1 MRFRLLVLAAA
12 LGACLALTATAMA
25 TPDGLNGTTA
35 VGKVTA
41 VITPAPR
48 NPVGWEN
55 PTTSNWPV
63 VGGNYLQQ
71 RYSAL
76 NQITTANVAG
86 LKEVWHIHLNSARGT
101 AYSGE
106 GNPLVWE
113 GVMYH
118 TTGNN
123 DVWAIDAAT
132 GQILWTHLSSLP
144 PAAVLGPYICCG
156 WDARGL
162 AIGSGKVFVAQLD
175 GKLLALDQQTGGV
188 LWVASNSR
196 YLDGYTMTMA
206 PLFYKG
212 LVIVG
217 VSGSERGARGSV
229 TAYSADDGH
238 RVWRFYTVPT
248 PGDIGSG
255 SWFNNSE
262 WQVGGATVWNTP
274 AVDPATNTITFTTAN
289 PDPWSGRGP
298 GDNLFSAGMVGIDG
312 LTGDYRWHFQQI
324 HHDLWD
330 YDCSSPT
337 VMFDTTIG
345 GKAVQGVAEPCKTGW
360 LYEVDRNNGNPIT
373 RIDEKPVPQN
383 GFNNTAPTQPTPAG
397 DAYSE
402 QCPNAADFPA
412 TASDGKPIIVG
423 CIWTPYDDQQFIGT
437 APGAGGGAVVS
448 SSSFNPNTGLFNVIG
463 ANTRQTEKAIPNASS
478 LYANGRGFTGR
489 QSTAM
494 AAGFVTTA
502 DLAAYDVTTNKITWK
517 QRFNPDPA
525 ISATSSFAGAQ
536 PGTLTTAG
544 NLLLIGVP
552 GGVAWGMRAYNATT
566 GQELATFK
574 TDAGVQA
581 APITYSVAGKQYVTI
596 YAGGRDTVG
605 TTPATKGDSLYTY
618 ALP

>member
-12 LGACLALTATAMA
+12 LGAVLALTATAMA
-25 TPDGLNGTTA
+25 TPEGLTGSTA
-35 VGKVTA
+35 AGKVTA
-41 VITPAPR
+41 IVPAPR
-48 NPVGWEN
+48 TPTGWEL
-55 PTTSNWPV
+55 PTTANWPV

-76 NQITTANVAG
+76 NQITAANVSS
-86 LKEVWHIHLNSARGT
+86 LREVWHVHLDGSAQGT

-113 GVMYH
+113 GTMYMV
-118 TTGNN
+118 TGNN
-123 DVWAIDAAT
+123 DVFALDAAT
-132 GQILWTHLSSLP
+132 GQRLWTFKSSLP

-162 AIGSGKVFVAQLD
+162 AIGAGRVYLAQLD
-175 GKLLALDQQTGGV
+175 GKLLALDQQTGGI

-206 PLFYKG
+206 PLYYKG

-217 VSGSERGARGSV
+217 VSGAERGARGSV
-229 TAYSADDGH
+229 TAYDADTGK

-255 SWFNNSE
+255 SWANNSE
-262 WQVGGATVWNTP
+262 WQTGGATVWNTP
-274 AVDPATNTITFTTAN
+274 AVDPATDILSFSTAN

-298 GDNLFSAGMVGIDG
+298 GDNLFSAAMVG
-312 LTGDYRWHFQQI
+312 LNATSGDYAWHFQQV

-330 YDCSSPT
+330 YDCPSP
-337 VMFDTTIG
+337 VVFFDTVIA
-345 GKAVQGVAEPCKTGW
+345 GKAVKGAAEPCKTGW
-360 LYEVDRNNGNPIT
+360 LYEVDRNTGNPIT

-412 TASDGKPIIVG
+412 VASDGKPIIVG
-423 CIWTPYDDQQFIGT
+423 CIWTPYDDTQFIGT

-448 SSSFNPNTGLFNVIG
+448 TSSFNPNTGLFYVIG

-478 LYANGRGFTGR
+478 LYANGRSFTGR

-494 AAGFVTTA
+494 AAGFVTTG
-502 DLAAYDVTTNKITWK
+502 DLAAYDVTTNKIVWK

-525 ISATSSFAGAQ
+525 ISTNSSFAGAQ

-544 NLLLIGVP
+544 NLLLIGIP

-566 GQELATFK
+566 GQQLADFK
-574 TDAGVQA
+574 TPAGVQA
-581 APITYSVAGKQYVTI
+581 APITFSVAGKQYVTI
-596 YAGGRDTVG
+596 YAGGRNTVTG
-605 TTPATKGDSLYTY
+605 AATKGDSLITY

>member
-35 VGKVTA
+35 AGKVTA
-41 VITPAPR
+41 IVPAPR
-48 NPVGWEN
+48 NPVGWEL

-63 VGGNYLQQ
+63 VGGSYLQQ

-76 NQITTANVAG
+76 NQVTTANVAS
-86 LKEVWHIHLNSARGT
+86 LKEVWHIHLDGSAKGT

-113 GVMYH
+113 GTMYM

-123 DVWAIDAAT
+123 DVFALDAAT
-132 GQILWTHLSSLP
+132 GQRLWTHLSSLP

-162 AIGSGKVFVAQLD
+162 AIGAGKVFVAQLD

-188 LWVASNSR
+188 LWAASNAR
-196 YLDGYTMTMA
+196 YLDGYTMTIA
-206 PLFYKG
+206 PLYYKG

-255 SWFNNSE
+255 SWFNNNE
-262 WQVGGATVWNTP
+262 WQTGGATVWNTP
-274 AVDPATNTITFTTAN
+274 AVDPATNIITFTTGN

-298 GDNLFSAGMVGIDG
+298 GDNLFSSSMVAVNA
-312 LTGDYRWHFQQI
+312 LTGDYQWHFQMV

-330 YDCSSPT
+330 YDCPSPT
-337 VMFDTTIG
+337 VMFNTTIG
-345 GKAVQGVAEPCKTGW
+345 GVATKGVAEPCKTGW
-360 LYEVDRNNGNPIT
+360 LYEVDRNTGNPIT
-373 RIDEKPVPQN
+373 RIDEKAIPQN

-402 QCPNAADFPA
+402 QCPNKADFPA

-423 CIWTPYDDQQFIGT
+423 CIWTPYDDTQFIGT

-448 SSSFNPNTGLFNVIG
+448 TTSFNPNTGLMYVIG

-478 LYANGRGFTGR
+478 LYANGRSFTGR

-494 AAGFVTTA
+494 AAGFVTTG
-502 DLAAYDVTTNKITWK
+502 DLAAYDVSTNKIVWK
-517 QRFNPDPA
+517 QRFNPDA
-525 ISATSSFAGAQ
+525 SISTTSAFQGAQ
-536 PGTLTTAG
+536 PGTLTTAS

-581 APITYSVAGKQYVTI
+581 APITYTVNGKQYIAI
-596 YAGGRDTVG
+596 YAGGRDTITG
-605 TTPATKGDSLYTY
+605 QATKGDSLYAY

>member
-1 MRFRLLVLAAA
+1 MRVRLLVLAVA
-12 LGACLALTATAMA
+12 LTACLGLTATAMA
-25 TPDGLNGTTA
+25 TPDGQNGTA
-35 VGKVTA
+35 AAKAVTA
-41 VITPAPR
+41 NIPQAPR
-48 NPVGWEN
+48 DPQGWEN
-55 PTTSNWPV
+55 PTTADWPV

-76 NQITTANVAG
+76 NQVTTANVAS
-86 LKEVWHIHLNSARGT
+86 LKEVWHIHLKSAQGT

-106 GNPLVWE
+106 GNPLVYQ
-113 GVMYH
+113 GIMFH

-132 GQILWTHLSSLP
+132 GQVLWQHLSALP
-144 PAAVLGPYICCG
+144 PASVLGPYICCG
-156 WDARGL
+156 WDARGV
-162 AIGSGKVFVAQLD
+162 AIGAGKVFVAQLD
-175 GKLLALDQQTGGV
+175 GKLLALDQQTGGL
-188 LWVASNSR
+188 LWSAANAR
-196 YLDGYTMTMA
+196 YLDGYTMTIA
-206 PLFYKG
+206 PLYYKG

-217 VSGSERGARGSV
+217 VSGAERGARGSV

-255 SWFNNSE
+255 SWFNNNE
-262 WQVGGATVWNTP
+262 WQTGGATVWNTP
-274 AVDPATNTITFTTAN
+274 SVDPATNIITFTTGN

-298 GDNLFSAGMVGIDG
+298 GDNLFSSSIVAVNA
-312 LTGDYRWHFQQI
+312 LTGDYEWHFQMV

-330 YDCSSPT
+330 YDCPSPT
-337 VMFDTTIG
+337 VMFNTTIG
-345 GKAVQGVAEPCKTGW
+345 GVATKGVAEPCKTGW
-360 LYEVDRNNGNPIT
+360 LYEVDRNTGNPIT
-373 RIDEKPVPQN
+373 RIDEKAIPQN

-402 QCPNAADFPA
+402 QCPNKADFPA

-423 CIWTPYDDQQFIGT
+423 CIWTPYDDTQFIGT

-448 SSSFNPNTGLFNVIG
+448 TTSFNPNTGLMYVIG

-478 LYANGRGFTGR
+478 LYANGRSFTGR

-494 AAGFVTTA
+494 AAGFVTTG
-502 DLAAYDVTTNKITWK
+502 DLAAYDVSTNKIVWK
-517 QRFNPDPA
+517 QRFNPDA
-525 ISATSSFAGAQ
+525 SISTTSAFQGAQ
-536 PGTLTTAG
+536 PGTLTTAS

-581 APITYSVAGKQYVTI
+581 APITYTVNGKQYIAI
-596 YAGGRDTVG
+596 YAGGRDTITG
-605 TTPATKGDSLYTY
+605 QATKGDSLYAY